1 MNIRTFLLTFL
12 FFIMAAG
19 ALAQKKGDVNGDGIV
34 NVADI
39 IVVSNYLQNTQT
51 GSINMSAA
59 NVDGDNQVTVNDI
72 VGILKIILDVSYDPS
87 DSHYFS
93 FYASDP
99 YEVGAMGT
107 GSMEEYVYVGTD
119 IAGWTCS
126 SDQSWCKVRNDEQ
139 CVYFRV
145 SPHERYSDREAV
157 VTASFEGKVYAKL
170 TIKQRAKIFFYF
182 EYPDGKAM
190 PVSGGSIKVKVI
202 TNSSYWEVVPP
213 IDSWI
218 TVTKTDDSTITL
230 TAQAREGSTPR
241 EDQTIRIS
249 GEDARSFTITDGGES
264 SNEGYEYDD
273 KPTPWD

>member
-1 MNIRTFLLTFL
+1 MNKKTILLMFLLFMMT
-12 FFIMAAG
+12 AG
-19 ALAQKKGDVNGDGIV
+19 AFAQMMGDANGDNNV
-34 NVADI
+34 NIADI
-39 IVVSNYLQNTQT
+39 TLVSRYLQGIQT
-51 GSINMSAA
+51 GSINMSATD
-59 NVDGDNQVTVNDI
+59 VDGDNQITANDI
-72 VGILKIILDVSYDPS
+72 VGILKIILDVSYDPC

-119 IAGWTCS
+119 ITGWTCS
-126 SDQSWCKVRNDEQ
+126 SDQPWCKVRNDEQ

-145 SPHERYSDREAV
+145 SPHERYNDREAV

-190 PVSGGSIKVKVI
+190 PVGGGSIKVKVY
-202 TNSSYWEVVPP
+202 TNSNYWEVIPP

-218 TVTKTDDSTITL
+218 TVTKTDDTTITL
-230 TAQAREGSTPR
+230 TAPAREGTTPR
-241 EDQTIRIS
+241 EDQTIRIY
-249 GEDARSFTITDGGES
+249 GEDVGSFVIKDGGKS

-273 KPTPWD
+273 KTTPWD